1 MAKPASKVRAEE
13 YRNYIG
19 GKWVAPSS
27 GRCVENRSPADTR
40 DLVGRF
46 PASTSED
53 VDRAVMAAPDAL
65 TSSRKTP
72 APRRA
77 EILFKVGE
85 ILIRRK
91 EEFALANTPE
101 MAKVIKET

>member
-27 GRCVENRSPADTR
+27 GRYVENRSPADTR
-40 DLVGRF
+40 ELVGRF

-53 VDRAVMAAPDAL
+53 VDRAVRAAADAL
-65 TSSRKTP
+65 TSWRKTP

-91 EEFALANTPE
+91 EEFARDMTRE
-101 MAKVIKET
+101 MGKVLK